1 MALDITTMDI
11 KDMLNQIFGIV
22 NTDSSSEL
30 SVPLQKPYII
40 EIEGTDR
47 SGKETQ
53 SKAIKAKLENKGLSV
68 KIIHFPR
75 YESRSTDPIKK
86 YLAGEYGE
94 LNEVSE
100 YRASL
105 LYAQDR
111 LDFAMSE
118 YKEYAEKYDVLI
130 FDRWV
135 GSNLIHQ
142 GVKANDWNKFSDYQF
157 QYEYFKLGLPKPNIT
172 IFLDMPVELGKK
184 IAKNRCNKIDGKK
197 TQDIHESNDS
207 YMYKCYTMAHNI
219 ASKYHWFTVRCFNK
233 FLGFKKVK
241 KIDSIT
247 NEIMKILEY
256 PINAYKDMILNNKTN

>member
-1 MALDITTMDI
+1 MDKI
-11 KDMLNQIFGIV
+11 NFTDMLKQMFVMDGI
-22 NTDSSSEL
+22 L
-30 SVPLQKPYII
+30 STSQVPLKKPFII

-53 SKAIKAKLENKGLSV
+53 SRAIKTALENKGLSV

-86 YLAGEYGE
+86 YLGGEYGE
-94 LNEVSE
+94 LDEVSA

-111 LDFAMSE
+111 LDFTMTD
-118 YKEYAEKYDVLI
+118 YNEYAKTYDVLI

-142 GVKANDWNKFSDYQF
+142 SVKAKDWNKFSDYQF
-157 QYEYFKLGLPKPNIT
+157 YYEYFKLGLPRPNIT
-172 IFLDMPVELGKK
+172 IFLDMPVDLGKK

-197 TQDIHESNDS
+197 TQDIHESNDK
-207 YMYKCYTMAHNI
+207 YMYECYEMAHNI
-219 ASKYHWFTVRCFNK
+219 ANKYHWFTVKCYNE
-233 FLGFKKVK
+233 FLSFKRVK
-241 KIDSIT
+241 KINTIT
-247 NEIMKILEY
+247 NEIMDILDYSITLYQDIILDNKI
-256 PINAYKDMILNNKTN
+256 N